1 MKSIAFYKTKG
12 NDWLELFDNGPMTH
26 PDHIG
31 MRDYSY
37 RGNGCGGGF
46 CAPHDVEAISRFE
59 APWGDKRG
67 VGQVTVLKSDRP
79 SLKRIR

>member
-1 MKSIAFYKTKG
+1 MKSIARYETKG
-12 NDWLELFDNGPMTH
+12 NDWLELFDNGPATH
-26 PDHIG
+26 PDNLG
-31 MRDYSY
+31 LRDYFY
-37 RGNGCGGGF
+37 KGNGCGGGF
-46 CAPHDVEAISRFE
+46 CAADNTEAISRFE